1 MSRTESQPPDA
12 GRPRRPTGHDR
23 EIDREI
29 NLRGVGQTVL
39 GILVLTLVAMAAMWA
54 MLEWMLVSE
63 ERRDPEP
70 PALEAAR
77 TPQMPPG
84 PRLQASP
91 EAELET
97 YRAHENA
104 LLSSYGWQ
112 DRDAGTVRIPVGR
125 AMELIV
131 AEGRGAMSTEPT
143 ADEAMMQEGTA
154 TATDATG
161 EEPGADAM
169 AAAAAGEGR

>member
-1 MSRTESQPPDA
+1 MSRTESQPTDA

-23 EIDREI
+23 QIDREI

-112 DRDAGTVRIPVGR
+112 DREAGTVRIPVGR

-131 AEGRGAMSTEPT
+131 AEGRGAMSTAPT
-143 ADEAMMQEGTA
+143 ADEAMMEEGAA
-154 TATDATG
+154 TATDAAG
-161 EEPGADAM
+161 EEPGTDAM
-169 AAAAAGEGR
+169 AAPAAGEGR

>member
-1 MSRTESQPPDA
+1 MSRTTDPGGA
-12 GRPRRPTGHDR
+12 HRPSGHDR

-29 NLRGVGQTVL
+29 DLRAVGQTVL

-54 MLEWMLVSE
+54 MLEWMLASE

-77 TPQMPPG
+77 EPQLPPG

-91 EAELET
+91 EAELES

-112 DRDAGTVRIPVGR
+112 DREAGTVRIPVGR

-131 AEGRGAMSTEPT
+131 AEGRGAMSTAPT
-143 ADEAMMQEGTA
+143 AGEAAAGAAAET
-154 TATDATG
+154 TG
-161 EEPGADAM
+161 EAAGDAM
-169 AAAAAGEGR
+169 AAPAAGEGR